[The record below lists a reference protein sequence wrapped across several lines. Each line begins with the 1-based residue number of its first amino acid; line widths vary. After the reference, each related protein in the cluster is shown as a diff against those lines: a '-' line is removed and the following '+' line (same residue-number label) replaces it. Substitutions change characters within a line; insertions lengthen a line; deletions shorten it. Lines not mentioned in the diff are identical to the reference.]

1 LLNSPVWT
9 DRNKSSLALLELSA
23 ARDPK
28 LLEAL
33 RRDALTSLV
42 EMARWKS
49 DGHATPALMI
59 LARLAGLPDEA
70 VKISDR
76 ERIISAAMGR
86 Q

>member
-1 LLNSPVWT
+1 MWT
-9 DRNKSSLALLELSA
+9 DRNKSSLALLDLSA

-33 RRDALTSLV
+33 RREALTSLV

-49 DGHATPALMI
+49 EGHATAALTI
-59 LARLAGLPDEA
+59 LARIAGQPDEA
-70 VKISDR
+70 AKPGDR
-76 ERIISAAMGR
+76 ERIISAALGR